1 MIIALSAVATALAP
15 VERVYLSYGHR
26 ANSFS
31 AAFDPDLERHVTDE
45 GFVAFA
51 RHECTKTSL
60 AFFDPV
66 GGKIETVLDSFINRE
81 RRRGRVAFWKVSTA
95 TARYLCERHGFAA
108 APYGTEHALDLSG
121 DMLRGPKRRN
131 LRRDVNNARKAGAR
145 VEVVEAADASLT
157 TCERRWLAARPQS
170 REIRRATRRCRAAP
184 EPYCTKVRAVDDTGA
199 TLGWA
204 AFDHCYRDGVLIGAG
219 FSTVR
224 WDPCAPKGLP
234 ALLAI
239 EGAALVADG
248 RATFRLELGE
258 APLAPLPAHLVE
270 DFPPLPF
277 VSAITRLVYDRG
289 RLLYNARGISAWK
302 RKWRAEESALWI
314 CCEKDPPF
322 LETVAALALIYDP

>member
-1 MIIALSAVATALAP
+1 MISTQ
-15 VERVYLSYGHR
+15 
-26 ANSFS
+26 
-31 AAFDPDLERHVTDE
+31 
-45 GFVAFA
+45 
-51 RHECTKTSL
+51 
-60 AFFDPV
+60 
-66 GGKIETVLDSFINRE
+66 
-81 RRRGRVAFWKVSTA
+81 VSTA

-121 DMLRGPKRRN
+121 DMLRGSKRRN
-131 LRRDVNNARKAGAR
+131 LRRDVTNARRHAR

-204 AFDHCYRDGVLIGAG
+204 AFDHCYRDGDLVGAG

-224 WDPCAPKGLP
+224 WDPDSPKGLP
-234 ALLAI
+234 ALLAVD
-239 EGAALVADG
+239 GAALVADG

-258 APLAPLPAHLVE
+258 APLAPLPTHLAE

-277 VSAITRLVYDRG
+277 VGAVTRLVYDRG
-289 RLLYNARGISAWK
+289 RVLYNARGISAWK
-302 RKWRAEESALWI
+302 RKWRADEAALWI
-314 CCEKDPPF
+314 CCERDPPV